1 MNSVKIIFR
10 NTNIFHKIVLAKRIN
25 DEDNNDTVDELYFT
39 ELYFTKL
46 FLFHQYF
53 ISSVVKRVSIHDTA
67 AA

>member
-1 MNSVKIIFR
+1 MKIIYR
-10 NTNIFHKIVLAKRIN
+10 NWNIIYKVLLVKRIN
-25 DEDNNDTVDELYFT
+25 DEDNNDTVNEPYFT

-53 ISSVVKRVSIHDTA
+53 VSSVVKRVSIHDIA